1 MRRYETIFITLPDLP
16 SEEMDAIIERYST
29 LITSLNGIVVKVDI
43 WGKRRLA
50 YPIRKRQDGYYILV
64 DFVGENEV
72 RAEFERNLKFDENIL
87 RAQSV
92 KLSDKIDMAEIE
104 REIAEAK
111 SREAAAEAEAEAK
124 SREAVAEAE
133 ADDVGTVEE
142 TQEEPEIVASPDAE
156 APLTESEA
164 GDDTEEEKGVEE

>member
-111 SREAAAEAEAEAK
+111 SREA
-124 SREAVAEAE
+124 VAEAE

-156 APLTESEA
+156 APLTESEG